1 MAALLSRCL
10 LWKLLWE
17 ISAAA
22 APMPGVGS
30 MSTAV
35 AVGACSHCPV
45 NRREKFPPSGC
56 HREKRSGGGTGKW
69 QSSVKGA
76 SNAAAGRCAALC
88 HGALFRRKTKKS
100 VKTNTLPPPKQQ
112 QKRTIPKYFPT
123 YPITFG
129 ICFHKE
135 SPLPIGQPF
144 PGQAAP
150 QHGSWRA
157 SFMYRQQG
165 IALFSPHRQNLRTA
179 AIRTAVLLKIPFTQ

>member
-1 MAALLSRCL
+1 MAALLSRCP

-69 QSSVKGA
+69 QSSDKGA

-100 VKTNTLPPPKQQ
+100 VKTNTLPPQNSNRREQ
-112 QKRTIPKYFPT
+112 
-123 YPITFG
+123 YPDISPHTP
-129 ICFHKE
+129 
-135 SPLPIGQPF
+135 SPLGF
-144 PGQAAP
+144 
-150 QHGSWRA
+150 A
-157 SFMYRQQG
+157 STR
-165 IALFSPHRQNLRTA
+165 SPHCPLGSHSLGRLHLSMA
-179 AIRTAVLLKIPFTQ
+179 AGGLLLCIDSKGLLSFLLTGKI

>member
-1 MAALLSRCL
+1 MAALLSRCP

-69 QSSVKGA
+69 QSSDKGA

-88 HGALFRRKTKKS
+88 HGALFRRKTKRS
-100 VKTNTLPPPKQQ
+100 VKTNTFPPPKQQ
-112 QKRTIPKYFPT
+112 QNNTQIFPH
-123 YPITFG
+123 IL
-129 ICFHKE
+129 HHLQDL
-135 SPLPIGQPF
+135 LP
-144 PGQAAP
+144 
-150 QHGSWRA
+150 
-157 SFMYRQQG
+157 QG
-165 IALFSPHRQNLRTA
+165 VPTAHWA
-179 AIRTAVLLKIPFTQ
+179 AIPWAGCTSAWQLEGFFYV